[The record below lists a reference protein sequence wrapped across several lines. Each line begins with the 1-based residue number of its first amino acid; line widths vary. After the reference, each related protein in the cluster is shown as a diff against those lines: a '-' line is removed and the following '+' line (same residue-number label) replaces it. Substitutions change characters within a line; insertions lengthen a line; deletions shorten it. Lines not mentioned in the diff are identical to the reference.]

1 MAVVDRRVELAAAL
15 TAPAEARRLVA
26 AALGAWPPHRRALV
40 QLLTSEV
47 VTNAVL
53 YGEGRIQIGVGL
65 DADAV
70 RVEVSDEGA
79 GRPVP
84 APPDAWGEHGRG
96 LLMVDAVSHEWGVDE
111 LDEGQGKVVWFVVT
125 RRDDATP

>member
-1 MAVVDRRVELAAAL
+1 MPTVDRRVGLAAEL

-40 QLLTSEV
+40 ALLTSEL

-53 YGEGRIQIGVGL
+53 YGEGRIHLGVGL
-65 DADAV
+65 DVDAV

-79 GRPVP
+79 ERPVRTTP
-84 APPDAWGEHGRG
+84 EAWGEHGRG
-96 LLMVDAVSHEWGVDE
+96 LLMVDTVAHEWGVDD
-111 LDEGQGKVVWFVVT
+111 LDSGPGKVVWFVVT
-125 RRDDATP
+125 RAS